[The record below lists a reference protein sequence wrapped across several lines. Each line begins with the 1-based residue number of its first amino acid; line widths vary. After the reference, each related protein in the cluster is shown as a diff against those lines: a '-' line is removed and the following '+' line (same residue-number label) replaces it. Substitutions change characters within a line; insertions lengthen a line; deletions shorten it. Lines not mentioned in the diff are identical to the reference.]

1 VILGG
6 GMEWMR
12 QQYVDP
18 PRYEQVWSIGADA
31 GRRAFGMGGLGPED
45 VDVAQFYDVNS
56 YEVLRQ
62 FEALGFC
69 AEGEGGDYARARGI
83 GLDGGLPVCTDGG
96 TMSFSHIGWG
106 APTLK
111 IIECVRQLRG
121 QAGGHQVPGVEVAL
135 AAGAGAG
142 AQYYNVL
149 LLGRG

>member
-1 VILGG
+1 
-6 GMEWMR
+6 MEWMR

-18 PRYEQVWSIGADA
+18 PRYEEVWSIGAKA
-31 GRRAFGMGGLGPED
+31 ARRAFGMCGLGPED
-45 VDVAQFYDVNS
+45 VDVAELYDVNS

-69 AEGEGGDYARARGI
+69 GEGEGGDFARERGI

-96 TMSFSHIGWG
+96 AMAFSHIGWG

-111 IIECVRQLRG
+111 VVEAVRQLRG
-121 QAGGHQVPGVEVAL
+121 TAGERQVPGVEVAL

-149 LLGRG
+149 LLGRDG